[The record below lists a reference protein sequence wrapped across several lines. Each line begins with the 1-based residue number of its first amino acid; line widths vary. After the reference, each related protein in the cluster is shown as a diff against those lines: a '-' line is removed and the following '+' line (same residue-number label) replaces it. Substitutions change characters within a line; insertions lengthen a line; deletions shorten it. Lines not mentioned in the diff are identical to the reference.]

1 MPSAEN
7 SYRNLILNQRVNMV
21 NPFVSREVW
30 ESCSGQGGDFVG
42 EVYLGLDLSVRND
55 LTALIAVGKDQDGL
69 WTVQPPFFA
78 PLNGIDE
85 RSRRDRTPYDMWM
98 KQGWLDVKNGRTEL
112 RRDREEGG
120 SKCRFCGWT

>member
-1 MPSAEN
+1 
-7 SYRNLILNQRVNMV
+7 MV

-69 WTVQPPFFA
+69 WTVQPHFFA

-85 RSRRDRTPYDMWM
+85 RSRRDRTPYDSWM
-98 KQGWLDVKNGRTEL
+98 KQGWFDATLGSTVDYEVVADSTEES
-112 RRDREEGG
+112 RVGKECV
-120 SKCRFCGWT
+120 STCRSRWST